1 MHGKALA
8 LEEQGLF
15 CWGKTGAGAKKC
27 SVMVIL
33 YNISENI
40 EKNHIESLLQT
51 ALFCDKLYLAE
62 TQSYAGGEQ

>member
-15 CWGKTGAGAKKC
+15 CWGKTGICAEKH
-27 SVMVIL
+27 SIMVIL
-33 YNISENI
+33 YSFLENL